1 MQQNEFEYLL
11 MFRKEV
17 KEDGGDREARRTN
30 FQIIPLNCIKRKKN
44 ALVIL

>member
-17 KEDGGDREARRTN
+17 KEGDREARRTN